1 MKYLILVAISLPIAL
16 SGSLALARDYG
27 MANGVMGQ
35 GMQGCV
41 QMMQG
46 MNGRG
51 RDPPNEQWRRGQVAP
66 GGEKPGLQSRGR
78 SSAE

>member
-1 MKYLILVAISLPIAL
+1 MKYLIPAAIAL
-16 SGSLALARDYG
+16 PVVFGCTLAHSSGIMGSTMGRG
-27 MANGVMGQ
+27 MR
-35 GMQGCV
+35 GCM

-51 RDPPNEQWRRGQVAP
+51 SLLPNEQWRHGQVAP
-66 GGEKPGLQSRGR
+66 GGEKPGPEPRGR